1 MISQKSWILKP
12 NLKICSERHWWSIV
26 RIHQSSD
33 MCAQN
38 VWQALRGAA
47 YTPKGRPSTVEAH
60 CPNKEYPYLHFFF
73 LIYSLFRI
81 LPIRNF
87 LHFKIQYKV
96 TSLKTRLFIIANTRE
111 DKGQNSG
118 IVALSVPR
126 AESILLS
133 VWGCK
138 WKFQLRYIWFISRAF
153 VSSYYYSYN
162 VTAILNCY

>member
-1 MISQKSWILKP
+1 MLRVHLNFFSPAMPVTIFQIFFCRLNPQIHCIVHKPQWQVISQKSWILKP
-12 NLKICSERHWWSIV
+12 NLKICYERHWWSIV

-33 MCAQN
+33 MCAQG

-96 TSLKTRLFIIANTRE
+96 TLLKTRLFIIANTRK
-111 DKGQNSG
+111 DKG
-118 IVALSVPR
+118 
-126 AESILLS
+126 
-133 VWGCK
+133 
-138 WKFQLRYIWFISRAF
+138 
-153 VSSYYYSYN
+153 
-162 VTAILNCY
+162 

>member
-1 MISQKSWILKP
+1 MLRVHLNFFSPAMPVTIFQIFFCRLNPKFTVLYKPQWQVISQKSWILKP
-12 NLKICSERHWWSIV
+12 NLKICYERHWWSIV

-33 MCAQN
+33 MCAQG

-96 TSLKTRLFIIANTRE
+96 TLLKTRLFIIANTRE
-111 DKGQNSG
+111 DKG
-118 IVALSVPR
+118 
-126 AESILLS
+126 
-133 VWGCK
+133 
-138 WKFQLRYIWFISRAF
+138 
-153 VSSYYYSYN
+153 
-162 VTAILNCY
+162 